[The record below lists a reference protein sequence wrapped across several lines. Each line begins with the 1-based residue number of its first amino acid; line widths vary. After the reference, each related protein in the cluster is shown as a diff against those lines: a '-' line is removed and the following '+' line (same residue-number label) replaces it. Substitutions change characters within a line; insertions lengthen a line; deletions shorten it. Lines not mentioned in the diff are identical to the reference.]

1 MGKKNL
7 FFSTIEECCCI
18 NAKNIKVLTIT
29 GELYFCVT
37 AITFD
42 NEKYDLT
49 VPNENY
55 EKVLILF
62 EEYQN
67 DLLGLE

>member
-7 FFSTIEECCCI
+7 FFSTIDGCCCI
-18 NAKNIKVLTIT
+18 NAKNIKVLAIT
-29 GELYFCVT
+29 GEKYFSVT

-42 NEKYDLT
+42 NEKYELT

-55 EKVLILF
+55 EKVFIF
-62 EEYQN
+62 FSECQY